1 MLPPPQMI
9 EINEDLLAVAAEC
22 HADEDA
28 GGSIAYAI
36 RVAGMSLSLVTWCLT
51 LGSEHAP
58 GTSACCTAT

>member
-1 MLPPPQMI
+1 MLPPPQML

-36 RVAGMSLSLVTWCLT
+36 CTAGMSLGLVT
-51 LGSEHAP
+51 
-58 GTSACCTAT
+58 